1 MSEDHIM
8 KTCLTCGKSTYKPK
22 QRIYT
27 KYCDI
32 KCRSQ
37 DPNYRKSISEAKS
50 NQVISEA
57 QKEAISNSLK
67 EYYKQHPKEKKRS
80 NVISDYRKDCAFKF
94 NLAAYSAEFDFTL
107 IEQHG
112 WYKPKNKGDNL
123 GGVSRDH
130 LVSVRYGFDNN
141 LPSEHLSHPANCALL
156 RHGDNVSKG
165 VKNSITYEELLER
178 IKVWDTKYPS

>member
-1 MSEDHIM
+1 VTVQHETRICKCGSKFIVTNRSKNKHCSRSCSTTYSE
-8 KTCLTCGKSTYKPK
+8 K
-22 QRIYT
+22 QIAR
-27 KYCDI
+27 
-32 KCRSQ
+32 R
-37 DPNYRKSISEAKS
+37 
-50 NQVISEA
+50 
-57 QKEAISNSLK
+57 
-67 EYYKQHPKEKKRS
+67 EKARQ
-80 NVISDYRKDCAFKF
+80 NRPALINYRKDCSFKF
-94 NLAAYSAEFDFTL
+94 NLADYPEEFDFTL